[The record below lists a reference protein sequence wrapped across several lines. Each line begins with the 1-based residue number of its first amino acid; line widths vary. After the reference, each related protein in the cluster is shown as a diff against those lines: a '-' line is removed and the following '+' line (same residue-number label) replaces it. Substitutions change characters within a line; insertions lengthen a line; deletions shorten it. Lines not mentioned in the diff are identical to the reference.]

1 MSVKSPKKTV
11 RLFRLLL
18 GNFIEM
24 NYKLILL
31 ANKIDRNY
39 FEEKSRGYYSDT
51 GPYGETQ
58 SRRHGFIKT
67 KTGIEPIIGHL
78 KKISYAQI
86 FTN

>member
-31 ANKIDRNY
+31 TNKVGRNY
-39 FEEKSRGYYSDT
+39 FEKESGGYYSET
-51 GPYGETQ
+51 GRKNQNLGENSKQATWLYQ
-58 SRRHGFIKT
+58 NQKRH
-67 KTGIEPIIGHL
+67 
-78 KKISYAQI
+78 
-86 FTN
+86 